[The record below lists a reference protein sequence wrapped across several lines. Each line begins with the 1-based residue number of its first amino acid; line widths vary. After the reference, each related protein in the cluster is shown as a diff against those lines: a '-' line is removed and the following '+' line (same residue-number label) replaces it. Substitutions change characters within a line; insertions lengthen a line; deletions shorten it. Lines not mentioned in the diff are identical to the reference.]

1 MANSINPRLIT
12 RPRGS
17 KLIAPPRCSPSEDRR
32 VNRLILRSP
41 PIGRR
46 RISPHHRVLSTK
58 LLTPDPYDER
68 LKQTAWAYSSG
79 NSLFFADDSS
89 VSGEG
94 LSFQGIVD
102 RFQINFRVNQRCSI
116 SRYSGEVD
124 RNEIDSINR
133 TGVSKLT
140 HRSLHSVSFP
150 LPGTNESTS
159 LHFRVLSLSFSPALP
174 SWSVAEPDR
183 SAGSAV
189 FKIFN
194 ELDNEASSAA
204 TNCA

>member
-1 MANSINPRLIT
+1 M
-12 RPRGS
+12 
-17 KLIAPPRCSPSEDRR
+17 
-32 VNRLILRSP
+32 
-41 PIGRR
+41 
-46 RISPHHRVLSTK
+46 
-58 LLTPDPYDER
+58 
-68 LKQTAWAYSSG
+68 
-79 NSLFFADDSS
+79 
-89 VSGEG
+89 
-94 LSFQGIVD
+94 D

-116 SRYSGEVD
+116 SRYPGEG
-124 RNEIDSINR
+124 NEIDSINR

-183 SAGSAV
+183 FAGSAV